1 MSSPGRSSVG
11 RYELRERL
19 GAGGMGTVWRA
30 WDPALQRDVA
40 VKEVQLPD
48 GMDPDER
55 AEAHARSMRE
65 AQATARIHSSAV
77 VAVHDVLD
85 DGESPWIVME
95 LLSGRSLA
103 QYLEQQGPMP
113 VDRVEEAARSL
124 LGGLKAAHAAGVTHR
139 DIKPA
144 NIMLTDDD
152 RTVLTDFGI
161 ANVDGSTALTQTGVY
176 IGSPEYMA
184 PERFEGERAL
194 PASDLWSLGVT
205 LFALVEGRSPFKRD
219 SITGIITAVLTAPV
233 PPPLSDE
240 SARGGAAGS
249 ALRELVTALL
259 DRDAAQRPDPDQAL
273 ALLKRAK
280 RAPGNGS
287 GGPVPGSNPGAQGT
301 PGGPSGGVQSHAGP
315 GHGGSGA
322 HTGMGAAAGHPG
334 TVGGPPMRQG
344 GPGGPTGISGTGGRS
359 PAGPGPHT
367 PRPFGHQGPSVP
379 QSPSQA
385 PPTAPAQ
392 QPQPPQAPAPQP
404 QPQAQPPQQH
414 PQQPPQ
420 GYAQGPQPQQ
430 QGPGRPTGP
439 QQGAGPQQGLGHP
452 SGPGQGPTG
461 RVAPNQPGGFAPE
474 GTRTGYYPMPPQ
486 GAQAAPATPVAQG
499 VPGTGPQQGAT
510 TRFTADPR
518 YGVRRAGP
526 NSGVLR
532 GDGVPK
538 PVSVIVASA
547 MLGVNALYLMV
558 LTALFIAEVLDGSEE
573 YGWGTVT
580 ALGAWGLFAAFA
592 AVGLMTRSRLLYGA
606 VVIVQV
612 VVAVLLVFT
621 LFSVLVYSPEQLWL
635 YALMLVFQLVIGGLL
650 LVPPKSRAFFGFG
663 EAFGRTHH

>member
-1 MSSPGRSSVG
+1 MSSPGRSTVG

-55 AEAHARSMRE
+55 AEAHTRSMRE
-65 AQATARIHSSAV
+65 AQATARIHSGAV

-103 QYLEQQGPMP
+103 QYLEQHGPMP

-124 LGGLKAAHAAGVTHR
+124 LGGLRAAHAVGVTHR

-144 NIMLTDDD
+144 NIMLTEDD

-233 PPPLSDE
+233 PPPLSDD
-240 SARGGAAGS
+240 SARGGAAG
-249 ALRELVTALL
+249 APLRELIAALL
-259 DRDAAQRPDPDQAL
+259 NRDPAQRPDPDQAL
-273 ALLKRAK
+273 ALLERAR
-280 RAPGNGS
+280 RAPGNGA
-287 GGPVPGSNPGAQGT
+287 GGPVSGSGTGAQGT
-301 PGGPSGGVQSHAGP
+301 PNAPSGGAALRAP
-315 GHGGSGA
+315 EHGGSGA
-322 HTGMGAAAGHPG
+322 HTGMGLAAGHPG
-334 TVGGPPMRQG
+334 GVGGSPTRQGGAGGTTVGGP
-344 GPGGPTGISGTGGRS
+344 

-367 PRPFGHQGPSVP
+367 PPPFGHPGGHA
-379 QSPSQA
+379 A
-385 PPTAPAQ
+385 PPAPQ
-392 QPQPPQAPAPQP
+392 QPQP
-404 QPQAQPPQQH
+404 QPQPQPQQ
-414 PQQPPQ
+414 QYPQ
-420 GYAQGPQPQQ
+420 GYAQGPTR
-430 QGPGRPTGP
+430 QGPVPGRPTGP
-439 QQGAGPQQGLGHP
+439 QPGVGPRPGPGGQP
-452 SGPGQGPTG
+452 SGPMQAPTG
-461 RVAPNQPGGFAPE
+461 RTAPNHAGGFVP
-474 GTRTGYYPMPPQ
+474 GTTRTGYDPTPAQ
-486 GAQAAPATPVAQG
+486 GVPGAAVPGAQG

-510 TRFTADPR
+510 ARFTADPR
-518 YGVRRAGP
+518 YGVHGAQP
-526 NSGVLR
+526 VSGGLG
-532 GDGVPK
+532 GDGVRK
-538 PVSVIVASA
+538 PAAVIAASA
-547 MLGVNALYLMV
+547 MLGVNAIYLMV

-606 VVIVQV
+606 VVIVQI

-621 LFSVLVYSPEQLWL
+621 LFSVMVYSREQLWL

-650 LVPPKSRAFFGFG
+650 LVPPRSRAFFGFG
-663 EAFGRTHH
+663 EAFGSTHR

>member
-11 RYELRERL
+11 RYELQERL

-40 VKEVQLPD
+40 VKEVLLPD
-48 GMDPDER
+48 GMDAQER

-65 AQATARIHSSAV
+65 AQATARIQSTAV

-103 QYLEQQGPMP
+103 QHLEQHGPMP
-113 VDRVEEAARSL
+113 VERVEEAARSL

-139 DIKPA
+139 DVKPA

-205 LFALVEGRSPFKRD
+205 LFALLEGRSPFKRD

-233 PPPLSDE
+233 PPPLTAVSGSE
-240 SARGGAAGS
+240 NAAGA
-249 ALRELVTALL
+249 ALRELIAALL

-280 RAPGNGS
+280 SAAGNGS
-287 GGPVPGSNPGAQGT
+287 GGGAATGPNTGAQGG
-301 PGGPSGGVQSHAGP
+301 PGGPSGGVAAFPAP

-322 HTGMGAAAGHPG
+322 HTGMASAPGHQGHPG
-334 TVGGPPMRQG
+334 SPGGHPTARQG
-344 GPGGPTGISGTGGRS
+344 GTGGQS
-359 PAGPGPHT
+359 PAGSGPHT
-367 PRPFGHQGPSVP
+367 PQPYGAPGGPAQPAHQTRPQT
-379 QSPSQA
+379 
-385 PPTAPAQ
+385 PPTARV
-392 QPQPPQAPAPQP
+392 PQP
-404 QPQAQPPQQH
+404 QPQPQQAYH
-414 PQQPPQ
+414 QGHAPGQQQ
-420 GYAQGPQPQQ
+420 RQQGP
-430 QGPGRPTGP
+430 GPGRPTGP
-439 QQGAGPQQGLGHP
+439 QQGTGPQPPDPAH
-452 SGPGQGPTG
+452 GPTG
-461 RVAPNQPGGFAPE
+461 RVGSTPSGGFAAG
-474 GTRTGYYPMPPQ
+474 GTRTGYHPMTAQ
-486 GAQAAPATPVAQG
+486 GAQG
-499 VPGTGPQQGAT
+499 VPGTGPQPGAT
-510 TRFTADPR
+510 ARFAPDQR
-518 YGVRRAGP
+518 YGAGGTGP
-526 NSGVLR
+526 LR
-532 GDGVPK
+532 TARGGDGAPK
-538 PVSVIVASA
+538 PVAVIAASA

-558 LTALFIAEVLDGSEE
+558 LTALYVAEVLDGSDD

-580 ALGAWGLFAAFA
+580 MLGAWGLFAAFA

-606 VVIVQV
+606 VVIVQI

-621 LFSVLVYSPEQLWL
+621 LFSVLVYSREQLWI
-635 YALMLVFQLVIGGLL
+635 YALALVFQLVIGGLL

-663 EAFGRTHH
+663 EAFGQNHA

>member
-1 MSSPGRSSVG
+1 
-11 RYELRERL
+11 
-19 GAGGMGTVWRA
+19 MGTVWRA

-40 VKEVQLPD
+40 VKEVRLPD

-103 QYLEQQGPMP
+103 QYLEQNGPMP
-113 VDRVEEAARSL
+113 ADRVEEAARSL
-124 LGGLKAAHAAGVTHR
+124 LGGLKAAHAVGVTHR
-139 DIKPA
+139 DVKPA

-205 LFALVEGRSPFKRD
+205 LFTLVEGRSPFKRD

-233 PPPLSDE
+233 PPPLSDD
-240 SARGGAAGS
+240 SARGAAAS
-249 ALRELVTALL
+249 APLRELIAALL
-259 DRDAAQRPDPDQAL
+259 DRDPAQRPDPDQAL
-273 ALLKRAK
+273 ALLKEAR
-280 RAPGNGS
+280 RAPGSGS
-287 GGPVPGSNPGAQGT
+287 GGSASGSNTGAQAP
-301 PGGPSGGVQSHAGP
+301 PGGPSDGVAVRPAS
-315 GHGGSGA
+315 GHGDSGA
-322 HTGMGAAAGHPG
+322 HTGSGSAAGHPG
-334 TVGGPPMRQG
+334 GVGAPPTHQGGTGG
-344 GPGGPTGISGTGGRS
+344 GPGTGS
-359 PAGPGPHT
+359 GPHT
-367 PRPFGHQGPSVP
+367 PPPVGHPGGPASP
-379 QSPSQA
+379 QSPPRA
-385 PPTAPAQ
+385 PSTPPA
-392 QPQPPQAPAPQP
+392 
-404 QPQAQPPQQH
+404 AQHQPQQH
-414 PQQPPQ
+414 APSQQQYPH
-420 GYAQGPQPQQ
+420 GYGQGPHGPV
-430 QGPGRPTGP
+430 PGRPTGP
-439 QQGAGPQQGLGHP
+439 QPGPGQQPGAGQQPGLGAQPGVGPRPGSGGQP
-452 SGPGQGPTG
+452 SGPMQAPTG
-461 RVAPNQPGGFAPE
+461 RVAPNAGGFVPGA
-474 GTRTGYYPMPPQ
+474 TRTGYHP
-486 GAQAAPATPVAQG
+486 APAQG
-499 VPGTGPQQGAT
+499 VPGPAAAQGVQGAPGTGPQQGGT

-518 YGVRRAGP
+518 YGVRRAEP
-526 NSGVLR
+526 NHGVVV

-538 PVSVIVASA
+538 PAAVITASA

-558 LTALFIAEVLDGSEE
+558 LTALFIAEVLDGSDE

-612 VVAVLLVFT
+612 LVAVLLVFA

-650 LVPPKSRAFFGFG
+650 LIPPKSRAFFGFG
-663 EAFGRTHH
+663 EAFGGTER

>member
-30 WDPALQRDVA
+30 WDPALRRDVA
-40 VKEVQLPD
+40 VKEVRLPD

-65 AQATARIHSSAV
+65 AQATARIHSGAV

-103 QYLEQQGPMP
+103 QYVEQQGPMP
-113 VDRVEEAARSL
+113 VERVEEAARSL

-139 DIKPA
+139 DVKPA

-219 SITGIITAVLTAPV
+219 SITGVITAVLTAPV
-233 PPPLSDE
+233 PPPLSEE
-240 SARGGAAGS
+240 STRGGAAG
-249 ALRELVTALL
+249 APLRDLIAALL
-259 DRDAAQRPDPDQAL
+259 NRDAAARPDPDQAL
-273 ALLKRAK
+273 ELLKRAK
-280 RAPGNGS
+280 LALGS
-287 GGPVPGSNPGAQGT
+287 G
-301 PGGPSGGVQSHAGP
+301 SG
-315 GHGGSGA
+315 
-322 HTGMGAAAGHPG
+322 G
-334 TVGGPPMRQG
+334 TVGGPQARQ
-344 GPGGPTGISGTGGRS
+344 SGAGGRP

-367 PRPFGHQGPSVP
+367 PSPFGRPGGPPTP
-379 QSPSQA
+379 QTPPPA
-385 PPTAPAQ
+385 PPTAPA
-392 QPQPPQAPAPQP
+392 PQPHPQP
-404 QPQAQPPQQH
+404 FPP
-414 PQQPPQ
+414 
-420 GYAQGPQPQQ
+420 GYAQGPQY
-430 QGPGRPTGP
+430 QGSPEAGRPTGP
-439 QQGAGPQQGLGHP
+439 QQGAGPRPGIGGP
-452 SGPGQGPTG
+452 SGPVQGHTGQVGP
-461 RVAPNQPGGFAPE
+461 NHPGGFTP
-474 GTRTGYYPMPPQ
+474 GNTGTGYLPLPPQ
-486 GAQAAPATPVAQG
+486 GAQAAPTAPVVQG
-499 VPGTGPQQGAT
+499 APGTGPQQGAPGTGPQQAAT

-518 YGVRRAGP
+518 YGVRGAEP
-526 NSGVLR
+526 NR
-532 GDGVPK
+532 GVPVRDGAK
-538 PVSVIVASA
+538 PVAVIAASA

-573 YGWGTVT
+573 YGWGTVA

-650 LVPPKSRAFFGFG
+650 LIPPRSRAFFGFG
-663 EAFGRTHH
+663 EAFGRAHR